1 MIGAFPDLYPDEML
15 VSAWARY
22 EDWVRYPQRRSLL
35 EELFGYNKAN
45 VTFDLPD
52 CLNFFCSALPP
63 GHPASSPQRLAIEH
77 TLLPFYSA
85 FLPTERIDRIYQKM
99 CGEEGVNIHMLAGLS
114 SLGHLLPKTLRYCPV
129 CVSHDRDCFG
139 ETYWHRV
146 HQLAG
151 VLVCPHHAVWLE
163 DSNVAMWIIPGSVTF
178 TTAESVVETV
188 TPRFPQRN
196 VLDAQQLLTLAQAAH
211 WILTHPEMSA
221 ETFRLKDRS
230 LLQLVSR
237 GLATHRGHYQQSLIM
252 QAFKTVFPTNIL
264 AQIYCSVE
272 ENARHGKWLTHL
284 LRKDNTGT
292 FALYGLLLILFLAE
306 DIPTFLALPV
316 AAHPFGTGPW
326 PCLNPACEQDG
337 KLCIP
342 SYELDY
348 NHKGL
353 PRGTF
358 TCTTCD
364 FIYSR
369 IGPDSTADDL
379 YRIGAIK
386 DHGALWETKLLEL
399 WFDPDVTI
407 RHMVA
412 VLRSSW
418 SHLRRQGTQ
427 LNLPFP
433 PPGVRSRRLTTAP
446 MTLTTDTNS
455 SELTKHREAWLTV
468 LQQHPDWGVKE
479 LRNRYLQL
487 HSWLRYHDREWL
499 LQQSPPRK
507 KQSRQLNIDW
517 QQRDAQFSTE
527 IEAIYV
533 RLMATQKPLFRVSA
547 NAILTATGRRTYY
560 TSNRYRL
567 PQAVATLERVAESYE
582 DFAIRRVWDV
592 ARQLHEE
599 GIVPRRRLIAE
610 RASVDAPPH
619 RNNLHV
625 QAVVDAALD
634 WLKEV

>member
-15 VSAWARY
+15 ESAWARY
-22 EDWVRYPQRRSLL
+22 EDWVRYPQCRSLL
-35 EELFGYNKAN
+35 EELFGYNKES
-45 VTFDLPD
+45 VTFGLPD
-52 CLNFFCSALPP
+52 CLSFFCSVLPP
-63 GHPASSPQRLAIEH
+63 GHPANSPQRLATEH

-85 FLPTERIDRIYQKM
+85 FLPAERTDSIYEKM
-99 CGEEGVNIHMLAGLS
+99 CGEEGVNIHTLAGLS
-114 SLGHLLPKTLRYCPV
+114 ILGRLLPKTLRYCPV
-129 CVSHDRDCFG
+129 CVSHDRDCFD

-163 DSNVAMWIIPGSVTF
+163 DSDVAMWVIPGFITF

-188 TPRFPQRN
+188 APRFLQPN
-196 VLDAQQLLTLAQAAH
+196 IPAEQQFLRLAQAAH
-211 WILTHPEMSA
+211 WLLTHSKVSS
-221 ETFRLKDRS
+221 ETFRLKDRC
-230 LLQLVSR
+230 LLQFVSHD
-237 GLATHRGHYQQSLIM
+237 LATYRGRYQQRRIM
-252 QAFKTVFPTNIL
+252 NAFKTVFTSDVL
-264 AQIYCSVE
+264 TQITCDLDEDMSRG
-272 ENARHGKWLTHL
+272 NWLTRL
-284 LRKDNTGT
+284 LRKEDTGT
-292 FALYGLLLILFLAE
+292 FSLYGLLLILFLAD
-306 DIPTFLALPV
+306 DIPAFLALPTET
-316 AAHPFGTGPW
+316 HPFGTGLW
-326 PCLNPACEQDG
+326 PCLNPVCKQDG
-337 KLCIP
+337 KLCIS

-348 NHKGL
+348 NNKGL
-353 PRGTF
+353 PRATF
-358 TCTTCD
+358 TCTTCS

-369 IGPDSTADDL
+369 IGPDTTEEDL

-386 DHGALWETKLLEL
+386 DHGSLWEAKLLEL

-418 SHLRRQGTQ
+418 SYLRKQGTQ

-446 MTLTTDTNS
+446 MTLDTNTIS
-455 SELTKHREAWLTV
+455 SELTENREAWLAV
-468 LQQHPDWGVKE
+468 LQQHPDCGVKV
-479 LRNRYLQL
+479 LRKRFLQL
-487 HSWLRYHDREWL
+487 HSWLRYYDRDWL

-507 KQSRQLNIDW
+507 QKSPQLNIDW
-517 QQRDAQFSTE
+517 QQRDVQLATE
-527 IEAIYV
+527 IEAAHAK
-533 RLMATQKPLFRVSA
+533 LMATQKLLFRVSA

-567 PQAVATLERVAESYE
+567 PQAVATLEHVAESYE

-599 GIVPRRRLIAE
+599 GVVPRRRLIAE
-610 RASVDAPPH
+610 RASVDEMPH

-625 QAVVDAALD
+625 QAAVDTALN